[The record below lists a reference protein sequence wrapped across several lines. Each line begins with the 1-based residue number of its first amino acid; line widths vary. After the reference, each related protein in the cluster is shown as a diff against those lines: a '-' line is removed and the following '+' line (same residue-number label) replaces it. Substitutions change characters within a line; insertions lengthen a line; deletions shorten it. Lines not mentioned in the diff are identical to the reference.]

1 MRPEEETQKIEP
13 GHEQGEE
20 GTFTVKRVAEEM
32 GDWLGTWVLIKYA
45 TILSITKTRFLIS
58 GEKN

>member
-1 MRPEEETQKIEP
+1 MAEHRMLGQGEECVCPGEKTQKIEP

-32 GDWLGTWVLIKYA
+32 GDWLHTWVLIKNTQLY
-45 TILSITKTRFLIS
+45 
-58 GEKN
+58 